1 MKTNREKGKLLEEL
15 LLSYLKELDPQA
27 RLTRASGASN
37 DIGDVQNSLF
47 YCECKNWNKENVILK
62 MSTWNHLVNQ
72 IPINSNK
79 IPIFV
84 FQNNKYK
91 KFVTLE
97 LDDFFRL
104 IKEK

>member
-1 MKTNREKGKLLEEL
+1 MLEYDFVNQIETDFKKYEWQTFREVIP
-15 LLSYLKELDPQA
+15 D
-27 RLTRASGASN
+27 
-37 DIGDVQNSLF
+37 
-47 YCECKNWNKENVILK
+47 ECKNWNKENVILK
-62 MSTWNHLVNQ
+62 MSTWNHLINQ

-84 FQNNKYK
+84 FQNNKDK

-104 IKEK
+104 LKEK